1 MSVETRSVNA
11 NVNVN
16 SGLKLET
23 MKNLHYMEDK
33 VMTMPGLYVMW
44 TILYAGSVACLATD
58 TGNEMGRNYLMI
70 TGGLS
75 CLYNAVTGVTMVY
88 GNKLPSSM
96 MLITNPLFLYLYWQ
110 LLAYYRGCVY
120 GMTPAGVMNAINS
133 SIMGL
138 FTVDMLIKSWLY
150 AVYPN
155 SYDVYVRDEKRSD

>member
-1 MSVETRSVNA
+1 MSVNGNQNRNA
-11 NVNVN
+11 N
-16 SGLKLET
+16 SKRDLTLGT

-33 VMTMPGLYVMW
+33 VMSMPGLYVMW
-44 TILYAGSVACLATD
+44 TLLYAGSVVCLATD
-58 TGNEMGRNYLMI
+58 TENTMGRDYLMI

-75 CLYNAVTGVTMVY
+75 CLYNAVSGVTLVY

-120 GMTPAGVMNAINS
+120 GMTPAGVMNAVNTCV
-133 SIMGL
+133 MGV

-150 AVYPN
+150 SAYPN
-155 SYDVYVRDEKRSD
+155 SYELYVMDAKRNN

>member
-1 MSVETRSVNA
+1 MSVNSDT
-11 NVNVN
+11 NVNEN
-16 SGLKLET
+16 SKSDLTLGT

-33 VMTMPGLYVMW
+33 VMMMPGLYIMW
-44 TILYAGSVACLATD
+44 TILYAGTVASLATD
-58 TGNEMGRNYLMI
+58 GENEMGRNYLMI

-75 CLYNAVTGVTMVY
+75 CLYNAVSGVTLVY

-133 SIMGL
+133 CIMGL
-138 FTVDMLIKSWLY
+138 FTVDMLIKSWVY
-150 AVYPN
+150 SAYPN
-155 SYDVYVRDEKRSD
+155 SYELYVRDAKRNN